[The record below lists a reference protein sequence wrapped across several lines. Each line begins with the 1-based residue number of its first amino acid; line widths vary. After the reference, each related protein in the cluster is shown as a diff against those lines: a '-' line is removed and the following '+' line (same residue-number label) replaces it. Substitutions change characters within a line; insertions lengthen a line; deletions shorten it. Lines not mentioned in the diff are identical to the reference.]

1 MAREH
6 KKTGSAG
13 DHQPG
18 YGLPPVLSVAE
29 AASFLGVNTKTVYVA
44 ISEGQLPA
52 RRIGRRRVV
61 ILRDALL
68 RWLASEERVVPERR
82 GR

>member
-1 MAREH
+1 MSKVEANNVVAD
-6 KKTGSAG
+6 SAT
-13 DHQPG
+13 D
-18 YGLPPVLSVAE
+18 YGLSPVLSVAE
-29 AASFLGVNTKTVYVA
+29 VAAFLGVNAKTVYVA